1 MRGIKIRAPLQP
13 LLSTPAGQCE
23 VSELLS
29 LSKDG
34 LMAVVSM
41 LQSKPG
47 CGKCVL
53 ACAAKANGQIAAIQA
68 CVISGCLESV
78 SDAVESGMTKC
89 HSATARICCHSTTVL
104 CHRVCDGTV

>member
-1 MRGIKIRAPLQP
+1 
-13 LLSTPAGQCE
+13 
-23 VSELLS
+23 
-29 LSKDG
+29 
-34 LMAVVSM
+34 MAVVSM

-78 SDAVESGMTKC
+78 SDAVESGMKKC
-89 HSATARICCHSTTVL
+89 HSATARICCHSTTML
-104 CHRVCDGTV
+104 CHRVYEGTV